1 MEEAYQ
7 SPYEKFKR
15 SLAKLPSS
23 SESTRMERELL
34 NIRRKQGERSP
45 RIAVMHNR
53 KTMNKVGSLCPALQS
68 VVDD

>member
-23 SESTRMERELL
+23 SESTRVERELL
-34 NIRRKQGERSP
+34 DIRRK
-45 RIAVMHNR
+45 
-53 KTMNKVGSLCPALQS
+53 
-68 VVDD
+68 